1 MAYRIMAN
9 EEFYRLLGLK
19 PGGDGLI
26 IESQNGSVTLV
37 FTPGPNGCRITTG
50 PELAARGFEGSAAVR
65 LAMGEAEAR

>member
-1 MAYRIMAN
+1 MPN
-9 EEFYRLLGLK
+9 EEFYRLLGLE

-26 IESQNGSVTLV
+26 VESRNGSVTLV

-65 LAMGEAEAR
+65 LALGEAGTR